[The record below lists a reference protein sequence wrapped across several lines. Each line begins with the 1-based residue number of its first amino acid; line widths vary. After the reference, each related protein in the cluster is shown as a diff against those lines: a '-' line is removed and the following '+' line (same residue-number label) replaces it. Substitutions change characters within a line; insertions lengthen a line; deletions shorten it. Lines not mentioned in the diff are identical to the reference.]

1 MKFRQNLVKFQ
12 RNLRRKLSKFDVL
25 FFFSFFLP
33 LKNAKNSKI
42 CDEILLK
49 FSGRSGAKECKSCR
63 AQKMLQNAP
72 FLAIVA
78 VDTDENE
85 PPKVR
90 QLDN

>member
-1 MKFRQNLVKFQ
+1 MGGGISFSCFH
-12 RNLRRKLSKFDVL
+12 L
-25 FFFSFFLP
+25 FSVFAEDCLI
-33 LKNAKNSKI
+33 LAAKKN
-42 CDEILLK
+42 CDENLLN
-49 FSGRSGAKECKSCR
+49 FSGRSGAKECKSCI
-63 AQKMLQNAP
+63 AQKDLMLQNAP

>member
-1 MKFRQNLVKFQ
+1 MFCLEK
-12 RNLRRKLSKFDVL
+12 LRKKC
-25 FFFSFFLP
+25 
-33 LKNAKNSKI
+33 KI
-42 CDEILLK
+42 CDENLLN

-90 QLDN
+90 QLDS

>member
-1 MKFRQNLVKFQ
+1 MTKIAKMFNVA
-12 RNLRRKLSKFDVL
+12 
-25 FFFSFFLP
+25 FFLEK
-33 LKNAKNSKI
+33 LRNNYKN
-42 CDEILLK
+42 CDENLLN

-72 FLAIVA
+72 FLVIVA

-85 PPKVR
+85 PSRVR